1 MHQGVT
7 AWFPNNFRQRIAMRY
22 LFQWIDFV
30 AGGGH
35 PLIRPEKANWLPG
48 SKAELAFKIIP

>member
-1 MHQGVT
+1 
-7 AWFPNNFRQRIAMRY
+7 MRY

-35 PLIRPEKANWLPG
+35 PLRRPEKANWLPG
-48 SKAELAFKIIP
+48 NKAELAFKIIP